1 MLVENATSPW
11 GQSWER
17 VFQDCPH
24 GEIRHFIRLYLVPLP
39 PYTSHR
45 DNLDLDKGFEML
57 SQRMGK
63 KKTLSKNSEEFDVL
77 VLEVI
82 RLAMNSEVQISDAW
96 FNAIDK
102 GTLQPDQKLKSLDLL
117 ILFQLYDLP
126 NKRKSVESL
135 FKNKIRSGKVTE
147 ELVRN
152 CFKVYKYFLYK

>member
-1 MLVENATSPW
+1 
-11 GQSWER
+11 
-17 VFQDCPH
+17 
-24 GEIRHFIRLYLVPLP
+24 
-39 PYTSHR
+39 
-45 DNLDLDKGFEML
+45 ML

-152 CFKVYKYFLYK
+152 CFKVCKYFLYKWTVNEVLGRANNPQKESRGLIYYTL

>member
-1 MLVENATSPW
+1 M
-11 GQSWER
+11 
-17 VFQDCPH
+17 
-24 GEIRHFIRLYLVPLP
+24 
-39 PYTSHR
+39 
-45 DNLDLDKGFEML
+45 
-57 SQRMGK
+57 
-63 KKTLSKNSEEFDVL
+63 L

-152 CFKVYKYFLYK
+152 CFKVCKYFLYKWTVNEVLGRANNPQKESRGLIYYTL

>member
-1 MLVENATSPW
+1 
-11 GQSWER
+11 
-17 VFQDCPH
+17 
-24 GEIRHFIRLYLVPLP
+24 
-39 PYTSHR
+39 
-45 DNLDLDKGFEML
+45 
-57 SQRMGK
+57 
-63 KKTLSKNSEEFDVL
+63 
-77 VLEVI
+77 
-82 RLAMNSEVQISDAW
+82 MNSEVQISDAW

-152 CFKVYKYFLYK
+152 CFKVCKYLSIYDLSIGSTETKYIRPNTKTQFF

>member
-1 MLVENATSPW
+1 MAPKKH
-11 GQSWER
+11 
-17 VFQDCPH
+17 F
-24 GEIRHFIRLYLVPLP
+24 EINWP
-39 PYTSHR
+39 
-45 DNLDLDKGFEML
+45 
-57 SQRMGK
+57 
-63 KKTLSKNSEEFDVL
+63 L

-126 NKRKSVESL
+126 NKKKSVESL

-152 CFKVYKYFLYK
+152 CFKVCKYFSNFSWMFLNPNYFFQFEF

>member
-1 MLVENATSPW
+1 MKLIFHKDILKLT
-11 GQSWER
+11 
-17 VFQDCPH
+17 D
-24 GEIRHFIRLYLVPLP
+24 LY
-39 PYTSHR
+39 T
-45 DNLDLDKGFEML
+45 
-57 SQRMGK
+57 
-63 KKTLSKNSEEFDVL
+63 

-152 CFKVYKYFLYK
+152 CFKVCKYFFIEIDRQ

>member
-1 MLVENATSPW
+1 
-11 GQSWER
+11 
-17 VFQDCPH
+17 
-24 GEIRHFIRLYLVPLP
+24 
-39 PYTSHR
+39 
-45 DNLDLDKGFEML
+45 ML

-152 CFKVYKYFLYK
+152 CFKVCKYFFYINRPSMRL

>member
-1 MLVENATSPW
+1 M
-11 GQSWER
+11 
-17 VFQDCPH
+17 
-24 GEIRHFIRLYLVPLP
+24 Y
-39 PYTSHR
+39 
-45 DNLDLDKGFEML
+45 K
-57 SQRMGK
+57 
-63 KKTLSKNSEEFDVL
+63 LSKAKFSRFDRKRGDKTHIFRTLL

-152 CFKVYKYFLYK
+152 CFKVCKYLSIYDLSIGSTETKYIRPNTKTQFF